1 MAGAGGLRLKIMWL
15 GNGVEFGQELEENI
29 KMMCK
34 DNEEEEK
41 EESREEREDEEKQGR
56 EMWRIPFTV

>member
-1 MAGAGGLRLKIMWL
+1 MWL